1 MRPLMPPV
9 QTPDNLFHDGNPLT
23 GELGT
28 IVDAEHLNNEQAA
41 IRDTQSELIAILTA
55 AAMEPE
61 STAGQLLAALNKL
74 YAPLNDTLGALSTL
88 VGGANKLP
96 YFTAA
101 NAAALTALSSIG
113 RDIIGKATVAEVLTY
128 LQLGE
133 AAKRDVGTGEN
144 QIPDMSSFG
153 SGSGWSQLPNGKLL
167 QWGTYTG
174 SATTGTINFPVPFP
188 ISVGRVIMSLSGT
201 SADAGSIAYV
211 LQDDNSLSKTSFF
224 FRRAGAQVRFNW
236 FCIGE

>member
-1 MRPLMPPV
+1 M
-9 QTPDNLFHDGNPLT
+9 
-23 GELGT
+23 
-28 IVDAEHLNNEQAA
+28 
-41 IRDTQSELIAILTA
+41 
-55 AAMEPE
+55 
-61 STAGQLLAALNKL
+61 
-74 YAPLNDTLGALSTL
+74 
-88 VGGANKLP
+88 
-96 YFTAA
+96 
-101 NAAALTALSSIG
+101 
-113 RDIIGKATVAEVLTY
+113 
-128 LQLGE
+128 GE

-167 QWGTYTG
+167 QWGAYTG

-211 LQDDNSLSKTSFF
+211 LQDDSSLSKTSFF

>member
-1 MRPLMPPV
+1 MMPV
-9 QTPDNLFHDGNPLT
+9 SHNLCIFINVG
-23 GELGT
+23 LGT
-28 IVDAEHLNNEQAA
+28 
-41 IRDTQSELIAILTA
+41 
-55 AAMEPE
+55 
-61 STAGQLLAALNKL
+61 
-74 YAPLNDTLGALSTL
+74 
-88 VGGANKLP
+88 
-96 YFTAA
+96 
-101 NAAALTALSSIG
+101 
-113 RDIIGKATVAEVLTY
+113 
-128 LQLGE
+128 

-153 SGSGWSQLPNGKLL
+153 AGSGWSQLPNGKLL